1 VRDVGQGGD
10 DDDDGDCHGDDG
22 NGDDDDDDCN
32 SASRMKCG
40 LPAGGVTAV
49 APKLPDGGV
58 TAVAPNVHQRVSESF
73 HASCTRAYRATRL
86 YRHSTRNMAYP
97 AECFFDVVR
106 TAR

>member
-1 VRDVGQGGD
+1 VLVCVPDVGQGGD

-49 APKLPDGGV
+49 APRLPAGGV
-58 TAVAPNVHQRVSESF
+58 TAVAPNVPKSF
-73 HASCTRAYRATRL
+73 RIVPRILHKSI
-86 YRHSTRNMAYP
+86 
-97 AECFFDVVR
+97 
-106 TAR
+106 